1 MSENEF
7 SEDMGIEYL
16 GVVDGATTLELELE
30 QKKRLSPERPALS
43 S

>member
-16 GVVDGATTLELELE
+16 GVVDGATTLELE